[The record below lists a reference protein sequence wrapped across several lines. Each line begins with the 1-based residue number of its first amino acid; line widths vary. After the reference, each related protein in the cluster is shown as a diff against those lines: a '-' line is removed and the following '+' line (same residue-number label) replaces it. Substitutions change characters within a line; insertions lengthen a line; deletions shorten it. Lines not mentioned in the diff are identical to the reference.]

1 MSSEAVDSE
10 DDKFPDDSNIEE
22 LVKGLPQA
30 SDKINVLMDRVL
42 TTFPTRY
49 STDNSLFDKQ
59 IKYFSI

>member
-30 SDKINVLMDRVL
+30 SDKINVILDRVL
-42 TTFPTRY
+42 STFPTKY
-49 STDNSLFDKQ
+49 STDL
-59 IKYFSI
+59 SIY